1 MGGADLPPKLRA
13 VMEDN
18 RMLKDQVRKYKQK
31 VSDQERSAS
40 THQKQMLKLQNRC
53 QKLAE
58 ALKETVTTGP
68 SLDEEKLRAMV
79 ARSTQII
86 KELEDKLLVAEK
98 SRDAEMKKGRVAMA
112 GLRKQLTSKEDD
124 LAALAEAL
132 K

>member
-1 MGGADLPPKLRA
+1 
-13 VMEDN
+13 
-18 RMLKDQVRKYKQK
+18 MLKDQVRKYKQK

-112 GLRKQLTSKEDD
+112 GLRKQLTSKEED